1 MFRFVRGVVLA
12 GLISLPLMAAGS
24 LSNRRAPG
32 FSLPDSTA
40 KQHDPQDYRGKV
52 LLLDFMQTGCPGC
65 RTLTGVLEQLKAKFG
80 ARIQVLSVV
89 LPPDTMDS
97 VQRYIKEQGVSSP
110 MLFDCGQ
117 MTASYLRITPQNPKV
132 HFPHLFL
139 IDPEGFIRNDYG
151 HADMEKGAVN
161 AKTLA
166 AEIEQMLAG
175 GTPKKR

>member
-1 MFRFVRGVVLA
+1 MFRFFRGVVVVC
-12 GLISLPLMAAGS
+12 LISLPLTAAGS

-32 FSLPDSTA
+32 FSLPDSSA

-52 LLLDFMQTGCPGC
+52 LLLDFMQTGCPNC
-65 RTLTGVLEQLKAKFG
+65 RTMTGVLEQVKAKFG

-97 VQRYIKEQGVSSP
+97 VQRYIKEQSVSSP

-139 IDPEGFIRNDYG
+139 IDSEGFIRNDYG
-151 HADMEKGAVN
+151 HADIQGGAVN
-161 AKTLA
+161 AKSLA

-175 GTPKKR
+175 GASKKR